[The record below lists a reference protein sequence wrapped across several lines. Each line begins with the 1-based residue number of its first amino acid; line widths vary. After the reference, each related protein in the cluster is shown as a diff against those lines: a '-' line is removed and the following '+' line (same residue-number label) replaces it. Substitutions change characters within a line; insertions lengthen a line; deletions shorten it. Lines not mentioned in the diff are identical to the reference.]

1 MSVPSV
7 HTIDSEEESHCLIAK
22 RLMLDIIPAF
32 QLLHPLMVLVIQGI
46 TALKVQ
52 PLRCRYLA
60 LQAPSDQLKTE
71 ASQRIARSVLQEAIA
86 RLQDSACPS
95 HAQLVTTVPWV
106 LASQS
111 LAPRVHTATPWG

>member
-1 MSVPSV
+1 
-7 HTIDSEEESHCLIAK
+7 
-22 RLMLDIIPAF
+22 MLDIILAF

-52 PLRCRYLA
+52 PLQCRYLA

-71 ASQRIARSVLQEAIA
+71 VSQRIARSVLQEAIA
-86 RLQDSACPS
+86 LLQDLACPS

-111 LAPRVHTATPWG
+111 LAPRVHTATLWG